1 MREAI
6 RRALLLASL
15 LATVATVH
23 AENSLQGLEMDV
35 MEPGES
41 AAHATARIVLP
52 RPAGLDGD
60 YTGLDAEPRLRDAGE
75 SPGRDGFLGI
85 TGAPGD
91 AAPVDNEVGRV
102 ADPGG
107 DSGTTEGPVGQ
118 PGD

>member
-1 MREAI
+1 MREFM
-6 RRALLLASL
+6 RRTA
-15 LATVATVH
+15 LATVLLAAAAAVQ

-41 AAHATARIVLP
+41 AAQATARIVLP
-52 RPAGLDGD
+52 RPAGLDGE
-60 YTGLDAEPRLRDAGE
+60 YSGLDAEPRLRDAAEPSRQGE
-75 SPGRDGFLGI
+75 FLGI
-85 TGAPGD
+85 TGIPGD
-91 AAPVDNEVGRV
+91 AATVDSEVGRV

>member
-1 MREAI
+1 MRELI
-6 RRALLLASL
+6 RRTVLASVLLA
-15 LATVATVH
+15 AVATVQ

-41 AAHATARIVLP
+41 AAQATARIVLP

-60 YTGLDAEPRLRDAGE
+60 YTGLDAEPRLRDAAGV
-75 SPGRDGFLGI
+75 SGQDGLLGV
-85 TGAPGD
+85 TGIPGD
-91 AAPVDNEVGRV
+91 AAEADDAVGRGV
-102 ADPGG
+102 DPGG